1 MEYTLEDIQ
10 KMWREK
16 SESVRQICVAHSI
29 DCDGTTE
36 DISILIYDI
45 PSGISFY
52 GIRLEGKIGSLQGF
66 DLFDYNFRQIV
77 SVVGPSEEKI
87 ITELYA
93 HLAEHI
99 DRARKQLRDL

>member
-16 SESVRQICVAHSI
+16 SESVRQISVAHSI

-45 PSGISFY
+45 PNGISFY

-66 DLFDYNFRQIV
+66 DLFDYNYRQIV
-77 SVVGPSEEKI
+77 SVVGSSEEKI
-87 ITELYA
+87 IAELYT
-93 HLAEHI
+93 HLVEHI
-99 DRARKQLRDL
+99 DRARTQLRDS